1 MDAYN
6 RPMSGASA
14 PPFQFVGGSLALDFV
29 NTVGNWSHP
38 ATRRDYFRTPADLV
52 TWTRLAAIP
61 GPPLSAADVPGD
73 ALRRVAAL
81 RSALYHLFVAA
92 ASGTVPAAED
102 VRVLEQA
109 IRRARQQQT
118 LAADRHGLTWAWAP
132 AASRFDQ
139 LVAAIA
145 FDAVRVLTTPGEREH
160 LRMCEGDRCG
170 WVFLDRSRGR
180 RRRWCSM
187 ADCGNREKARRHYTR
202 LQKAR
207 PPRS

>member
-1 MDAYN
+1 
-6 RPMSGASA
+6 MSGAPA
-14 PPFQFVGGSLALDFV
+14 PPFQFVGGSLALDFA
-29 NTVGNWSHP
+29 NTVGNWGDP
-38 ATRRDYFRTPADLV
+38 ATRRDYFRTPADLL

-61 GPPLSAADVPGD
+61 GPAFSAADVPGD
-73 ALRRVAAL
+73 ALRRVVAL
-81 RSALYHLFVAA
+81 RTALYRLFAA
-92 ASGTVPAAED
+92 AAAGTVAAAED

-109 IRRARQQQT
+109 VRRARQQQA
-118 LAADRHGLTWAWAP
+118 LAADRHGLTWAWTP
-132 AASRFDQ
+132 SASRFDQ
-139 LVAAIA
+139 LLAAIV
-145 FDAVRVLTTPGEREH
+145 FDAVRVLTTAHERAQ

-207 PPRS
+207 PARPPRS